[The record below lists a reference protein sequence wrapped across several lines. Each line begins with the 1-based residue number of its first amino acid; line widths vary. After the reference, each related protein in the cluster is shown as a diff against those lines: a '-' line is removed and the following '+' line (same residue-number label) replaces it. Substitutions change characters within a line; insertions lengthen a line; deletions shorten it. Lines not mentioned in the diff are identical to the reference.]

1 MTELS
6 NKIDKYYCHIGA
18 CLSNRTYAE
27 IHRVDPRT
35 AMIKQRRKIMGRPL
49 NKRYFGITKDGDD
62 LTNEGRLTV
71 SVKVGANTASA
82 LGIILSQRSETKFNV
97 SDGPDGDDNG
107 GGAGSA
113 NNGVCTLVN
122 KATGSLA
129 ANEMSLQGFVD
140 GESAVY
146 IRKVQNRTML
156 DFDNNRYTWA
166 IEDDSTSNVLVLT
179 AI

>member
-1 MTELS
+1 
-6 NKIDKYYCHIGA
+6 
-18 CLSNRTYAE
+18 
-27 IHRVDPRT
+27 
-35 AMIKQRRKIMGRPL
+35 MGRPL
-49 NKRYFGITKDGDD
+49 NKRYFGVTKAGSD
-62 LTNEGRLTV
+62 LTGEGRLSV
-71 SVKVGANTASA
+71 SVKVGTNTVSA

-122 KATGSLA
+122 KATDALGDD
-129 ANEMSLQGFVD
+129 EMSLQGFIV
-140 GESAVY
+140 GGGAVY
-146 IRKVQNRTML
+146 IRKVQNRTMF

-166 IEDDSTSNVLVLT
+166 IEDDSTSNILRLT